1 MLTGK
6 NMEGRI
12 SVVMPLYNHE
22 GYVAQALESI
32 FAQTVRPL
40 EVIVIDD
47 GSRDKSAAVARD
59 FLARHPD
66 LVFWSHPNQGTHYT
80 INAGIHRARGEFISI
95 LNSDDA
101 YHPERFADC
110 LRIFDSHEEVSAVT
124 TALSFIDDKNKAIRN
139 PWYEQARAFYAEVGD
154 LSLALVNGNFL
165 MTTSNLIVRRSV
177 FQEIGY
183 FSALRYAH
191 DLDFFLRLLVR
202 GKRIYWLDRPLL
214 SYRLHVANTI
224 REDALRVKAE
234 WAAVVA
240 FFIVSR
246 RSKLLE
252 GQQDWSYYS
261 KLTEI
266 TDRHGLTRLL
276 VYFFAFFERLPSAER
291 TLDAFTRDEDFG
303 QFLVRAVR

>member
-1 MLTGK
+1 M
-6 NMEGRI
+6 
-12 SVVMPLYNHE
+12 
-22 GYVAQALESI
+22 
-32 FAQTVRPL
+32 
-40 EVIVIDD
+40 
-47 GSRDKSAAVARD
+47 ARD